1 MVYICGMEK
10 IRRYSKSEKTMQYII
25 EQVAPIFNKKGYV
38 GTSLSDLTEAT
49 GLTKGCIYGIFKNKD
64 EVAIEAFKYNLAII
78 TDSFFKE
85 ISDNR
90 ISPLD
95 KLLLLPKTYL
105 KRYDNIVIMGGCPI
119 LNTAVDADDTHPE
132 LKKMAQNI
140 VSRINKS
147 LALVIEEGIS
157 KEQIKPETNP
167 DKVAEIMISLVEGG
181 FMMAKLLDNKEYF
194 ENSLEQLNEIINGLR
209 I

>member
-1 MVYICGMEK
+1 MEK

>member
-1 MVYICGMEK
+1 MKKRGI
-10 IRRYSKSEKTMQYII
+10 YSKAEKTTQFII

-49 GLTKGCIYGIFKNKD
+49 GLTKGSIYGNFKNKD
-64 EVAIEAFKYNLAII
+64 GVAIEALKYNFSII
-78 TDSFFKE
+78 TDSFFQE
-85 ISDNR
+85 IFDSS

-95 KLLLLPKTYL
+95 RLLTLPKTYQ
-105 KRYDNIVIMGGCPI
+105 KRYNTIIAMGGCPI
-119 LNTAVDADDTHPE
+119 ANTAVDADDTHPQ

-140 VSRINKS
+140 VLKIES
-147 LALVIEEGIS
+147 ALVCVIQEGIS
-157 KEQIKPETNP
+157 KGQITPDIEPE
-167 DKVAEIMISLVEGG
+167 KIAQIMISLVEGG

-194 ENSLEQLNEIINGLR
+194 ENSLERLDEIIKRLE

>member
-1 MVYICGMEK
+1 
-10 IRRYSKSEKTMQYII
+10 MQYII

>member
-105 KRYDNIVIMGGCPI
+105 KRYDNIVTMGGCPI